1 MTNISYDKNLLY
13 TKFKEI
19 GIELTD
25 EQANQFIKY
34 YELLV
39 EWNNVMNLTA
49 ITQWE
54 EVVSKHFVDSVAI
67 TLFSEFDFIN
77 KVKKGQ
83 VYKVIDIGTGAGF
96 PGIPLKIVFPELKVT
111 LLDSLNKRVN
121 YLNTVIKELC
131 LSNINAIHGRAED
144 YAKKSEYRE
153 QYDLCVSRAVSNLAT
168 LSEYCIPYVREGKFF
183 VPYKSQ
189 KLNEEVNNGKKA
201 IAVMGGKIV
210 SKFKFNLL
218 GTDQERTFLLVKK
231 IKKTPNKYPRGGNK
245 PAKEPIC

>member
-1 MTNISYDKNLLY
+1 MTKLLCK
-13 TKFKEI
+13 KFNEI
-19 GIELTD
+19 GIDLND
-25 EQANQFIKY
+25 DQVSQFKKY

-39 EWNNVMNLTA
+39 EWNKVMNLTA
-49 ITQWE
+49 ITEWE

-83 VYKVIDIGTGAGF
+83 IIKVIDIGTGAGF

-121 YLNTVIKELC
+121 YLNTVIEELD
-131 LSNINAIHGRAED
+131 LKNIIAIHGRAED
-144 YAKKSEYRE
+144 YAKKVEYRE

-189 KLNEEVNNGKKA
+189 KLNEEITIGKKA
-201 IAVMGGKIV
+201 ISVMGGKII
-210 SKFKFNLL
+210 SKFKFNLA
-218 GTDQERTFLLVKK
+218 GTKQERTFLLVKK